1 MEGDVA
7 AKVTK
12 RRVHA
17 ALSLP
22 VRNCLRKQDDAGV
35 LLLVLV

>member
-12 RRVHA
+12 RRMHA

-22 VRNCLRKQDDAGV
+22 VRNRLREGDDVGV
-35 LLLVLV
+35 FLLVLV